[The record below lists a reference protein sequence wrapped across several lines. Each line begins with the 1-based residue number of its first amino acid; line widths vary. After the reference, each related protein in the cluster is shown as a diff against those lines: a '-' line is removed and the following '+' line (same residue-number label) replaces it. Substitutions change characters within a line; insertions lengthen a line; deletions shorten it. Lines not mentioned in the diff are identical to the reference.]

1 MYTET
6 ININYRDA
14 DLTNK
19 IKVSALVSLMQEV
32 AGKDSAQHGWGWE
45 ALLAEDVCFV
55 ITRLKIKMH
64 KYPQAIENIRVSS
77 FPASHPRLL
86 FERAY
91 RVETEDGE
99 LVAEA
104 NSEWVLLNFKKRSI
118 ERPTAVSL
126 PPFPDS
132 AMSTAPFK
140 LEKEKYLFE
149 PDASVKKIPLYS
161 DYDHNRHVNN
171 AKYLEWIEDMM
182 PAQEYDTTAI
192 DELDIKFEQEIPIGS
207 EVEISW
213 AEKDGYKYFQGKDS
227 EGKSHFKAKVKYR
240 SVK

>member
-6 ININYRDA
+6 TEISYRDA
-14 DLTNK
+14 DLTNR
-19 IKVSALVSLMQEV
+19 IKVSALVALMQEV
-32 AGKDSAQHGWGWE
+32 AGKDSAQYGWGWE

-55 ITRLKIKMH
+55 ITRLNIKMF
-64 KYPQAIENIRVSS
+64 KYPQATEKIRISS
-77 FPASHPRLL
+77 FPEGHPRLI
-86 FERAY
+86 FERGY

-132 AMSTAPFK
+132 AMQPEVFK
-140 LEKEKYLFE
+140 LEKERYIFE
-149 PDASVKKIPLYS
+149 PEDSVKKIPLYS

-171 AKYLEWIEDMM
+171 AKYIEWIEDMM
-182 PAQEYDTTAI
+182 PAERYDFEAI
-192 DELDIKFEQEIPIGS
+192 EELDIKFEQEISVGEP
-207 EVEISW
+207 VEISW
-213 AEKDGYKYFQGKDS
+213 AEKDGYKFYQGKDKD
-227 EGKSHFKAKVKYR
+227 GKSHFKAKVKYR
-240 SVK
+240 RV